1 MINLSET
8 YTYEGRKNW
17 QTGNRFTAQK
27 KIKTGDTVRITFL
40 GASEEMIN
48 IGKWNPVWEMDETIS
63 VMGENFYFE
72 VVVDEKR
79 AYYAKTA
86 GYRYTKASDT
96 LGGGARLTV
105 TRTCISEKEVQ
116 DAFRKLKDWLRDGAK
131 DNNYWHGIYK
141 KTEFPEKIVYGMPGE
156 EVAAPVAET
165 VWKAGDVIEEGDGVF
180 IFGGIR
186 YEVCKDYVN
195 IDGQRKAVSV
205 LKVLPLKGDTYAG
218 KVSIPENVSYH
229 RRKLSVTEV
238 DNKAFDNCPELTEV
252 FLPKTITYFPL
263 IDGCPKVERVTV
275 AEDNP
280 RYRSQD
286 GVLYTTRNRYATGEK
301 VGFTELQYYPPAH
314 PGEHFVFPEFVESI
328 AVRAFS
334 GCEILKSVVLS
345 DKVTRIP
352 DDTFKNCVN
361 LESITWGTGLRFIW
375 DSAFENCTALKSIVF
390 ADSIENVSSNA
401 FRGCTNLSS
410 VTFAKGKYFDLDSLP
425 RELFPWGKGAFTQ
438 DGVHYSP
445 HMDFDRKGEALLVVY
460 DFPKGAE
467 DETIFK
473 DVTTVK
479 IPATVEHYGFIY
491 EVSECKSS
499 FKQFPSLKRLELPST
514 IKKVDIAKIES
525 LQEVVVD
532 EKNTEFST
540 ENGILFNKQKNIL
553 LSYPRGRDAKEYV
566 IPDGVEQIAEDAFN
580 GQPYIEEIVFPDST
594 TAIGKRAFANC
605 SSLREVHLG
614 KSLKKIGIES
624 FAYTAIE
631 RFVLPPN
638 ASFVKHQTWD
648 GKTPFFGSKLKAFEL
663 DGENELYAVIDG
675 ILYIKNSWG
684 LKLRL
689 CPPAYEGHLQ
699 IPEEVKVIG
708 ECSCWGCTELKSVFI
723 PEGVETIGD
732 DAFSGCTKL
741 ESVEIDGHID
751 KLGRW
756 CFAGCTALKEI
767 DCIGVK
773 SIEDT
778 AFGGD
783 KGLKLNLPFALE
795 KNRSKYEQYMNR

>member
-8 YTYEGRKNW
+8 YTYQGQENW
-17 QTGNRFTAQK
+17 ETGKRCTAQK
-27 KIKTGDTVRITFL
+27 KIKTGETVRITFL
-40 GASEEMIN
+40 GASEEEIN
-48 IGKWNPVWEMDETIS
+48 IGHWNPIWEMDETIS

-86 GYRYTKASDT
+86 SYRYTKASNT

-105 TRTCISEKEVQ
+105 TRTCISEKEVH
-116 DAFRKLKDWLRDGAK
+116 DAFRKLKSWLEDGAK
-131 DNNYWHGIYK
+131 KNSYWHGIYK

-156 EVAAPVAET
+156 EAAAPVAET

-186 YEVCKDYVN
+186 YEVFKDYVRS
-195 IDGQRKAVSV
+195 DGKQKAVSA
-205 LKVLPLKGDTYAG
+205 LKVLPLKGDSYAG
-218 KVSIPENVSYH
+218 TVTIPETVSYH

-238 DNKAFDNCPELTEV
+238 DNKAFDKCPELKEV
-252 FLPKTITYFPL
+252 VVPKTITYFPF
-263 IDGCPKVERVTV
+263 INESPKVESVTV

-280 RYRSQD
+280 RYRSLD
-286 GVLYTTRNRYATGEK
+286 GVLYAIRNWYASGEK
-301 VGFTELQYYPPAH
+301 DGCTELQYYPPAH

-334 GCEILKSVVLS
+334 GCEMLRSVVLS
-345 DKVTRIP
+345 DKVSRIP

-361 LESITWGTGLRFIW
+361 LESITWGAGLKFIW
-375 DSAFENCTALKSIVF
+375 DSAFENCMALKSIVF
-390 ADSIENVSSNA
+390 ADSIDDVSRNA

-410 VTFAKGKYFDLDSLP
+410 VTFAKGKYFDLESLP
-425 RELFPWGKGAFTQ
+425 KDCFPWGKDDFTQ
-438 DGVHYSP
+438 DGVRYTTHR
-445 HMDFDRKGEALLVVY
+445 DFDRKRTALLAVI
-460 DFPKGAE
+460 DLPE
-467 DETIFK
+467 DTENKTTFA

-479 IPATVEHYGFIY
+479 IPARVEHYGFIY
-491 EVSECKSS
+491 EVSECKSA
-499 FKQFPSLKRLELPST
+499 FKQFPSLKRLELPET
-514 IKKVDIAKIES
+514 IKKVDMAKIEN

-532 EKNTEFST
+532 EANTEFST
-540 ENGILFNKQKNIL
+540 EDGILFNKQKTVL
-553 LSYPRGRDAKEYV
+553 LSFPRGRNIRKYV
-566 IPDGVEQIAEDAFN
+566 IPDSVEKIAEDAFN
-580 GQPYIEEIVFPDST
+580 GQPYIEEMVFPDST
-594 TAIGKRAFANC
+594 TAIGKRAFAGC

-614 KSLKKIGIES
+614 KNLKSIGIES

-631 RFVLPPN
+631 RLVLPPD
-638 ASFVKHQTWD
+638 ARFVQQNTWD
-648 GKTPFFGSKLKAFEL
+648 GKTPFYGSKLKAFEL
-663 DGENELYAVIDG
+663 EGENELYTVIDG
-675 ILYIKNSWG
+675 ILYIKTHWG
-684 LKLRL
+684 LRLRF

-699 IPEEVKVIG
+699 IPEGVTTIG
-708 ECSCWGCTELKSVFI
+708 ECSCWGCAELKSVFV

-732 DAFSGCTKL
+732 NAFAGCTKL

-751 KLGRW
+751 KLCRW

-773 SIEDT
+773 EIEDT
-778 AFGGD
+778 AFVSD